1 MSAHGMTRVIRPRG
15 FWISTLVPVAFLAL
29 FYFFPILIMVV
40 YSFWA
45 IDDFGML
52 FPAWNFDQYKMFFAD
67 GVYAGLLFKS
77 VRMAMQNTVVCAL
90 IAYPVAYFIA
100 RIVPKKWRYLMLF
113 LIILPSWTSFLIR
126 TYAWVLVLG
135 EKGVINYVL
144 LNMGVISE
152 PLTLAFTSTAVMVS
166 LVHIYLP
173 YMVLPMFTSIEKID
187 FRFVEAAESL
197 GASKAQC
204 FFRIILPLSLPG
216 AVSGSI
222 MVLIPTI
229 GEYVIPM
236 ILGGN
241 SGMMYSNAVTA
252 QFLITNWPLGAALSF
267 ILLIVIM
274 TIFAMYSRVIKI
286 EKLWSGQ

>member
-1 MSAHGMTRVIRPRG
+1 MRGNLAVRAARPRG
-15 FWISTLVPVAFLAL
+15 FWLSTLVPIAFLSL
-29 FYFFPILIMVV
+29 FYFFPVLIMIV

-45 IDDFGML
+45 VDDFGML
-52 FPAWNFDQYKMFFAD
+52 HPAWNLDQYKMFFAD
-67 GVYAGLLFKS
+67 NVYPGLLLKS
-77 VRMAMQNTVVCAL
+77 VRMAVENTVACML

-100 RIVPKKWRYLMLF
+100 RVVKRKWRYLMLF

-135 EKGVINYVL
+135 EKGVINYIL
-144 LNMGVISE
+144 MKLGVIAE

-173 YMVLPMFTSIEKID
+173 YMVLPMYTSIEKID
-187 FRFVEAAESL
+187 FRYVEAAESL
-197 GASKAQC
+197 GASKLQC
-204 FFRIILPLSLPG
+204 FLRIVLPLSLPG
-216 AVSGSI
+216 AASGSI

-267 ILLIVIM
+267 ILLLVIM
-274 TIFAMYSRVIKI
+274 AVFAVYSRIMNV